1 MMDIEPLINMGEYEK
16 NFKHYMG
23 HSWSG
28 NIGPVVWI
36 LEFGSLA
43 WGYLL
48 DSSNH
53 TVCSFKTQW
62 HVNKH

>member
-1 MMDIEPLINMGEYEK
+1 MKK

-48 DSSNH
+48 
-53 TVCSFKTQW
+53 VGMSF
-62 HVNKH
+62 NKRELFPKIGIVGMTFKRGRF